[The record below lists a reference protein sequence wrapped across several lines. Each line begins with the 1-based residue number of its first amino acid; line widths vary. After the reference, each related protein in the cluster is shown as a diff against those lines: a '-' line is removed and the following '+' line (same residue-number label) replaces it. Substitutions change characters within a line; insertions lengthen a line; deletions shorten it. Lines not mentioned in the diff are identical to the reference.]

1 MSFRTVVISS
11 KCKLNYKNDHL
22 YVRGDEL
29 KLIHLSEIEIL
40 IIESTQVL
48 ITSYLLC
55 ELIKRKIYVVF
66 CNEKH
71 NPDSQLLSLY
81 GCHNSSKKLKQQ
93 LAWTELIKDLVW
105 TSIVS
110 EKIRKQ
116 SEFLKSKNMEE
127 YKLLEE
133 YYKGIE
139 SKDTTNREGH
149 AAKVYFNALF
159 GKEFTRD
166 DYSDI
171 NKALDYGYTILLSF
185 FNREIVANGY
195 LTQLGLW
202 HRCEFNQFNLSS
214 DLMEPFRILV
224 DELVYKKHEYQF
236 NSQYKHEL
244 VNIFNKKITIDKKT
258 QYVSNA
264 IKVYVKSIFK
274 SLESDSVNY
283 IKFYEGRF

>member
-1 MSFRTVVISS
+1 MSFRTVIITS
-11 KCKLNYKNDHL
+11 KCKLSYKNDHL

-55 ELIKRKIYVVF
+55 ELVKRKIYVVF

-93 LAWTELIKDLVW
+93 LEWTDSIKDFVW
-105 TSIVS
+105 TSIVT

-116 SEFLKSKNMEE
+116 SELLKSQNKDEF
-127 YKLLEE
+127 KLLEE
-133 YYKGIE
+133 YYHGTKSGD
-139 SKDTTNREGH
+139 STNREGH

-159 GKEFTRD
+159 GKDFTRD
-166 DYSDI
+166 DCSDI
-171 NKALDYGYTILLSF
+171 NKALDYGYTVLLSF
-185 FNREIVANGY
+185 FNREIVSNGY

-202 HRCEFNQFNLSS
+202 HRSEFNQFNLSS
-214 DLMEPFRILV
+214 DLMEPFRILI
-224 DELVYKKHEYQF
+224 DELVYKKKKEPF
-236 NSQYKHEL
+236 NSKYKHEL
-244 VNIFNKKITIDKKT
+244 VNVINKKIIIDKKT
-258 QYVSNA
+258 QYTSNA
-264 IKVYVKSIFK
+264 IKIYVKSIFK
-274 SLESDSVNY
+274 SLDLESVNY
-283 IKFYEGRF
+283 MKFYDGKF